1 MHMNRQKK
9 WMIYVL
15 VLLCIRCGLP
25 AEAAIPETVLP
36 GGMAFGVR
44 FACEGLVVVGFTEVT
59 TENGSCM
66 PAYDAGLRIGDR
78 IFAVNDTKVST
89 GEEFVEKI
97 ENSGHTVEIRY
108 ERDGKECTTRFQ
120 PVYSTAEG
128 KYKTGMWI
136 RDTTAGIGTVTFLL
150 PETGAFAGLGHGIC
164 DQNTGELLPMG
175 RGTVVDVTIS
185 GVSKGVSGRPGEL
198 MGYFT
203 ENRSGVLLGNTPS
216 GVYGILQNIPYDK
229 VPEEQMQLGRTEEIH
244 DGEAYIWCTLD
255 GGWAEKYSICISR
268 PRQGEGGNFEITV
281 TDPALIEKTGGIVQG
296 MSGSPIIQDGKLI
309 GAVTHVLISDPTRGY
324 GIPIE
329 NMLAEMPELM
339 K

>member
-9 WMIYVL
+9 WLIYIL

-25 AEAAIPETVLP
+25 VGAAMPETVLP
-36 GGMAFGVR
+36 GGMAFGVK

-59 TENGSCM
+59 TETGSCM
-66 PAYDAGLRIGDR
+66 PAFDAGLRIGDR
-78 IFAVNDTKVST
+78 IFAVNDIRVST
-89 GEEFVEKI
+89 GEEFVQKI
-97 ENSGHTVEIRY
+97 ENSSSPVEIRY
-108 ERDGKECTTRFQ
+108 ERDGKECTTKFQ

-164 DQNTGELLPMG
+164 DQNTGDLLPMG

-185 GVSKGVSGRPGEL
+185 GVSRGISGRPGEL

-203 ENRSGVLLGNTPS
+203 EKQSGVLLGNTPS
-216 GVYGILQNIPYDK
+216 GVYGILREIPYDK
-229 VPEEQMQLGRTEEIH
+229 VPEEKLYLGKTDEIH

-255 GGWAEKYSICISR
+255 GGCAEKYSICISE
-268 PRQGEGGNFEITV
+268 PRKAESGNFEITV
-281 TDPALIEKTGGIVQG
+281 TDPVLIEKTGGIVQG
-296 MSGSPIIQDGKLI
+296 MSGSPIVQDGKLI
-309 GAVTHVLISDPTRGY
+309 GAVTHVLISDPARGY

-329 NMLAEMPELM
+329 KMLAEMPELV

>member
-1 MHMNRQKK
+1 MYMKRQKK
-9 WMIYVL
+9 WLIYIL
-15 VLLCIRCGLP
+15 ILLGIWCGLP
-25 AEAAIPETVLP
+25 AAAVLPETVLP
-36 GGMAFGVR
+36 GGMAFGVK

-59 TENGSCM
+59 TETGSCM

-78 IFAVNDTKVST
+78 IFAVNDAKVSN
-89 GEEFVEKI
+89 GEEFVQKI
-97 ENSGHTVEIRY
+97 ENSSDSVEIRY
-108 ERDGKECTTRFQ
+108 ERDGKECTTRFR
-120 PVYSTAEG
+120 PVYSTTEG

-164 DQNTGELLPMG
+164 DQNTGDLLPMG

-185 GVSKGVSGRPGEL
+185 GVSRGMSGRPGEL

-203 ENRSGVLLGNTPS
+203 ENKSGVLLGNTPS
-216 GVYGILQNIPYDK
+216 GVYGILQEIPYER
-229 VPEEQMQLGRTEEIH
+229 VPEAKLCIGTKEEIH

-255 GGWAEKYSICISR
+255 DGKAEKYSICINE
-268 PRQGEGGNFEITV
+268 PRQDDGGNFEITV
-281 TDPALIEKTGGIVQG
+281 TDPVLIEKTGGIVQG

-309 GAVTHVLISDPTRGY
+309 GAVTHVLISDPARGY

-329 NMLAEMPELM
+329 KMLAEMPELV